1 LPEVT
6 VLDDIP
12 EGEESPDPIIAQ
24 SPELQSPDDQVPV
37 QNLEEMDD
45 ITKLSIKSV
54 KIIDHDMLAEESKEE
69 KVPTE

>member
-1 LPEVT
+1 M
-6 VLDDIP
+6 DDIP